1 MDEITITVR
10 IVGRPYKLTIKK
22 EDEETIRKAS
32 KIIDDKIN
40 EYIKNYSYKDYQD
53 LLAMAILQYATT
65 SLQYEEKISF
75 VNNDLEARLTAI
87 DTFLQNNIN

>member
-87 DTFLQNNIN
+87 DNFLQNNIN

>member
-75 VNNDLEARLTAI
+75 VNNDLEARLTTI
-87 DTFLQNNIN
+87 DNFLQNNIN